1 MDELEKD
8 LHDLVVLGKSQGYL
22 TYDQVNEYLPD
33 EAVNPDKL
41 DNLLVALE
49 DQGIELVNQPPA
61 AAFRADLNGEASSGR
76 DHATVEDAGREE
88 DSAPTV
94 SLDEPA
100 RWSDDPVRLYLTQ
113 MAEIPL
119 LAREQEIALAK
130 KIEVTRKRFRRTVL
144 GCNFAMQA
152 TVDTL
157 NKVHQGTLPFDR
169 TIKVS
174 LTERLTKEQIMARM
188 PHNLRTLDHLLE
200 ANRAD
205 FRQIISRKVPKAD
218 RIAALERFYN
228 RRGKALTL
236 VEELSLRTRR
246 VQPLMRV
253 LSETSQRMDELQRK
267 IAEIGD
273 DPVAKDERANYRKEL
288 HDLMLICLES
298 PQRLRRR
305 VIRMREQFRDYEQA
319 KRELSGGNLRLVVSI
334 AKKYRNRGL
343 SFLDLIQEGN
353 TGLMRAVDKYEYRR
367 GYKFSTYATWWIR
380 QAITRSIADQARTI
394 RIPVHMI
401 EVLSRLRNV
410 SKRLLQ
416 ELGREPTTEET
427 AHAADITV
435 DETRRVLSIGKH
447 PVSLDRPVGESEDS
461 SFGEF
466 IEDNGTQSP
475 LSAAGQG
482 MLRDKIENLL
492 KTLTFRERE
501 IIRLRYG
508 LGDGYTYTLEEVG
521 RIFRVT
527 RERVRQIEAKA
538 VRKLQHPVR
547 SKQLE
552 GFLEGIAS

>member
-253 LSETSQRMDELQRK
+253 LSEMSQRMDELQRK

-319 KRELSGGNLRLVVSI
+319 KRELSGGNLRLVV
-334 AKKYRNRGL
+334 
-343 SFLDLIQEGN
+343 
-353 TGLMRAVDKYEYRR
+353 
-367 GYKFSTYATWWIR
+367 
-380 QAITRSIADQARTI
+380 
-394 RIPVHMI
+394 
-401 EVLSRLRNV
+401 
-410 SKRLLQ
+410 
-416 ELGREPTTEET
+416 
-427 AHAADITV
+427 
-435 DETRRVLSIGKH
+435 
-447 PVSLDRPVGESEDS
+447 
-461 SFGEF
+461 
-466 IEDNGTQSP
+466 
-475 LSAAGQG
+475 
-482 MLRDKIENLL
+482 
-492 KTLTFRERE
+492 
-501 IIRLRYG
+501 
-508 LGDGYTYTLEEVG
+508 
-521 RIFRVT
+521 
-527 RERVRQIEAKA
+527 
-538 VRKLQHPVR
+538 
-547 SKQLE
+547 
-552 GFLEGIAS
+552 